1 MTIDDIKKLIAEDE
15 HRTLELKKS
24 TGELKEGM
32 CTGVRRMIDL
42 CREQGLPE
50 PEYQSDGYTVKIV
63 FWKTTQ
69 KSESTTQNTTQKSK
83 STTQKA
89 QKNAQKE
96 LEALLGDK
104 IGLLSDKQLFI
115 LSQIFINPKRTRR
128 ELAENNKELTDDSV
142 KHSIARLQEL
152 GLLRREGGR
161 KNGEW
166 IVTIKERN

>member
-69 KSESTTQNTTQKSK
+69 KAQKN
-83 STTQKA
+83 A

-96 LEALLGDK
+96 LETLLGEK
-104 IGLLSDKQLFI
+104 ASLLSDKQLFI
-115 LSQIFINPKRTRR
+115 LSQIFINPKITRR
-128 ELAENNKELTDDSV
+128 EFAENNKELTDDSV

>member
-69 KSESTTQNTTQKSK
+69 KSESTTQKEIEAYLSETHIELSK
-83 STTQKA
+83 KQLQILLELNNNEKLTR
-89 QKNAQKE
+89 KE
-96 LEALLGDK
+96 LMLIHNDITSDGIQYILG
-104 IGLLSDKQLFI
+104 
-115 LSQIFINPKRTRR
+115 
-128 ELAENNKELTDDSV
+128 
-142 KHSIARLQEL
+142 RLQEL

-161 KNGEW
+161 KNGKW
-166 IVTIKERN
+166 IVTIKSKKEKN

>member
-69 KSESTTQNTTQKSK
+69 KSESTTQKEIEAYLSETHIELSK
-83 STTQKA
+83 KQLQILLELNNNEKLTR
-89 QKNAQKE
+89 KE
-96 LEALLGDK
+96 LMLIHNDITSDGIQYILG
-104 IGLLSDKQLFI
+104 
-115 LSQIFINPKRTRR
+115 
-128 ELAENNKELTDDSV
+128 
-142 KHSIARLQEL
+142 RLQEL

-161 KNGEW
+161 KNGKW

>member
-63 FWKTTQ
+63 FWK
-69 KSESTTQNTTQKSK
+69 TTQKSK

>member
-1 MTIDDIKKLIAEDE
+1 
-15 HRTLELKKS
+15 
-24 TGELKEGM
+24 M

-63 FWKTTQ
+63 FWK
-69 KSESTTQNTTQKSK
+69 TTQKSK

>member
-69 KSESTTQNTTQKSK
+69 KSESTTQ
-83 STTQKA
+83 KA
-89 QKNAQKE
+89 IQKE
-96 LEALLGDK
+96 IEAYLSENHIKLSKNQLQILLELNDNGNL
-104 IGLLSDKQLFI
+104 
-115 LSQIFINPKRTRR
+115 TR
-128 ELAENNKELTDDSV
+128 KELMLIHNNITSYG
-142 KHSIARLQEL
+142 IQYILGRLQEL

-161 KNGEW
+161 KNGKW
-166 IVTIKERN
+166 IVTIKSKKEKN

>member
-63 FWKTTQ
+63 FW
-69 KSESTTQNTTQKSK
+69 NTTQKSK

-89 QKNAQKE
+89 QKNAQKKAQKE
-96 LEALLGDK
+96 LETLLGEK
-104 IGLLSDKQLFI
+104 ASLLSDKQLFI

>member
-69 KSESTTQNTTQKSK
+69 KGESTTQNTTQKSE

-89 QKNAQKE
+89 TQKE
-96 LEALLGDK
+96 IEAYLSENHIELSKNQLQILLELNDNGNL
-104 IGLLSDKQLFI
+104 
-115 LSQIFINPKRTRR
+115 TR
-128 ELAENNKELTDDSV
+128 KELMLIHNDITSDG
-142 KHSIARLQEL
+142 IQYILGRLQEL

-161 KNGEW
+161 KNGKW

>member
-69 KSESTTQNTTQKSK
+69 KSESTTQKATQKEIEAYLSETHIELSK
-83 STTQKA
+83 KQLQILLELNNNEKLTR
-89 QKNAQKE
+89 KE
-96 LEALLGDK
+96 LMLIHNDITSDGIQYILG
-104 IGLLSDKQLFI
+104 
-115 LSQIFINPKRTRR
+115 
-128 ELAENNKELTDDSV
+128 
-142 KHSIARLQEL
+142 RLQEL

-161 KNGEW
+161 KNGKW
-166 IVTIKERN
+166 IVTIKSKKEKN